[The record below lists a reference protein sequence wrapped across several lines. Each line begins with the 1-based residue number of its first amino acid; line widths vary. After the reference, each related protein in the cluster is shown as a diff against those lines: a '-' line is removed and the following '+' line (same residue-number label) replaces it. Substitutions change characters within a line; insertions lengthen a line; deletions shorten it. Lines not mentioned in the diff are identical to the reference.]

1 MTQAARW
8 PWRTSADVTGAAR
21 GVSRVTGKPDRSLEH
36 PDSRFTRWAPPGTV
50 EYYTALKI
58 NKVDLLEIRI
68 IFGFLDL
75 S

>member
-1 MTQAARW
+1 MYNGWQW
-8 PWRTSADVTGAAR
+8 MKKSWSDY
-21 GVSRVTGKPDRSLEH
+21 
-36 PDSRFTRWAPPGTV
+36 TV

>member
-1 MTQAARW
+1 MSTF
-8 PWRTSADVTGAAR
+8 RTLQRAQ
-21 GVSRVTGKPDRSLEH
+21 EYIY
-36 PDSRFTRWAPPGTV
+36 TRMFILTFLSWQWMKKSWSDYTV